1 MVSAVNQSFDLDIE
15 AYDSLTRDELYEIL
29 RLRNR
34 VFVAQQEITDE
45 PDVDGRD
52 PACHHALMWRLVDDD
67 SQLVGTA
74 RLFMDET
81 PVVIGRV
88 AVHPGFQRQGIG
100 TRLMEGIQAFLGS
113 RPAEL
118 HAQAYL
124 EDWYSRLGWERRGE
138 PFMEA
143 GLEHVLMQRPSVDD
157 QS

>member
-1 MVSAVNQSFDLDIE
+1 MDQSFDLDIKN
-15 AYDSLTRDELYEIL
+15 YDSLTRDELYAVL
-29 RLRNR
+29 QLRNR

-52 PACHHALMWRLVDDD
+52 PACHHALMWRSTPDNA
-67 SQLVGTA
+67 QLVGTA
-74 RLFMDET
+74 RLFMDKT
-81 PVVIGRV
+81 PAVVGRV
-88 AVHPGFQRQGIG
+88 AVHPDHQRRGIG
-100 TRLMEGIQAFLGS
+100 TRLMKGIQQFLGS

-124 EDWYSRLGWERRGE
+124 EDWYSHLGWERQGE

-143 GLEHVLMQRPSVDD
+143 GIEHVLMRRSSDGD